1 MEPRNCDAGSGRV
14 DNYKNETLRTQRRM
28 VSTVQEQSLLAPS
41 AGASGRLLMID
52 ASARNSFLSHNQRSV
67 ETRGDDGDVSRY
79 EPCSLCPSL
88 DVAII
93 CSSLDVF
100 KVGAGWFRYLT

>member
-1 MEPRNCDAGSGRV
+1 M
-14 DNYKNETLRTQRRM
+14 
-28 VSTVQEQSLLAPS
+28 STVQEQSLLAPS